1 MCNFAGQ
8 YVLFVDFLMT
18 TEVKNMVD
26 AAIKGIQEKKGRA
39 IKVVDMEGME
49 GVICSAFVVCE
60 GGSPSQVS
68 AIVDSVE
75 ETMRKDLG
83 EKPVKVVGLENAIWV
98 AMDFTDVMIHVFL
111 PDARDFYSLESLW
124 DDAKITEIADD
135 NE

>member
-1 MCNFAGQ
+1 
-8 YVLFVDFLMT
+8 MT
-18 TEVKNMVD
+18 TEVKNLVD

-39 IKVVDMEGME
+39 IKVVDMEGMD

-98 AMDFTDVMIHVFL
+98 AMDYTDVMIHVFL

-124 DDAKITEIADD
+124 EDAKITEIADD

>member
-8 YVLFVDFLMT
+8 YVLFVIFLMT
-18 TEVKNMVD
+18 TEVKKMVD